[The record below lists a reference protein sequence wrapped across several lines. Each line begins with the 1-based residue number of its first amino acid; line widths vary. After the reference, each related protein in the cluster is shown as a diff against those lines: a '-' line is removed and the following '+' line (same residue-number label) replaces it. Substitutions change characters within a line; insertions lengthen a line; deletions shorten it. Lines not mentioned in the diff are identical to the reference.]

1 MLRFANYFGV
11 QPLLEGSIIKNT
23 KDEVLLIIHRKLN
36 LIEGNYIYYVINCDL
51 ETFNHARVIGTWFK
65 EYPLVNPTAY
75 PIRTIK
81 ADSIKSYAF
90 KKIDKNLVVKYYN
103 DRCSSAKQK

>member
-11 QPLLEGSIIKNT
+11 QPLLEGSIIKDT

-36 LIEGNYIYYVINCDL
+36 LTEGYIYYVINCDL

-65 EYPLVNPTAY
+65 EYPLANPTAY
-75 PIRTIK
+75 PMRVIK
-81 ADSIKSYAF
+81 ADSIKAYAF

-103 DRCSSAKQK
+103 DRCSSAKQR